1 MQCRLIVQECICSDI
16 TPFWTEH
23 RLTLLT
29 NKREEYIHSNTG
41 RLLRL
46 MLENNS
52 LIYIGKKGW
61 EKKIEEEIARSEY
74 TPVIFFPITPLS
86 DGHEIVEE
94 KGKPLNIIVLDT
106 NWSSARRWLYKLGS
120 MEIKK
125 IGLRTVPPSK
135 YYLRKQ
141 PKKENLCT
149 FQAVTS
155 LLDELGIK
163 NSELATSHMN
173 EIFALWVKSM
183 AKERGL
189 TFP

>member
-1 MQCRLIVQECICSDI
+1 MQCRLIVQECICNEIVSL
-16 TPFWTEH
+16 WTEH

-29 NKREEYIHSNTG
+29 NKREEHIHSNTG

-52 LIYIGKKGW
+52 LIYIGEKGW

-74 TPVIFFPITPLS
+74 TPVIFFPVMPSS
-86 DGHEIVEE
+86 DGQGIVKE

-155 LLDELGIK
+155 LLYELGTE
-163 NSELATSHMN
+163 NSGQATSHMN
-173 EIFALWVKSM
+173 EMFTLWVKSM